1 MLNATARQV
10 CPISPK
16 IECHEFTTIT
26 LSSPAK
32 LDESLQELPYA
43 WRRVVLFADNMAQ
56 AKVADAIGRHPK
68 QQLTWIGLAAMPLL
82 LPFGIP
88 GVATS
93 LGYLTFLLGLGY
105 ALGFG
110 MPIPKSIGE
119 KRLPPRAAG
128 VLKKC
133 LGVFIRRVAP
143 HSKPRLYVMSH
154 PRMRPLN
161 GLVLAFAG
169 LTMAAPVPFASF
181 DNVLPAAAM
190 VCITFGLR
198 VRDGRLVLAG
208 YVFTALAALLVA
220 LLWWGGYAVFVWVSK
235 QPWASQWLG
244 WLFS

>member
-1 MLNATARQV
+1 MQWTS
-10 CPISPK
+10 ISPK
-16 IECHEFTTIT
+16 IRCLSLNKSI
-26 LSSPAK
+26 LSSPSDT
-32 LDESLQELPYA
+32 DESLQDLPYA

-56 AKVADAIGRHPK
+56 AKVADAIGRSPK
-68 QQLTWIGLAAMPLL
+68 QQLTWIGLAALPLL

-110 MPIPKSIGE
+110 IPIPKSIGE
-119 KRLPPRAAG
+119 KRLPPKAAS
-128 VLKKC
+128 VLKTI

-143 HSKPRLYVMSH
+143 HSRPRLFVMSH

-208 YVFTALAALLVA
+208 YVFTILAALLVV

>member
-1 MLNATARQV
+1 M
-10 CPISPK
+10 
-16 IECHEFTTIT
+16 
-26 LSSPAK
+26 
-32 LDESLQELPYA
+32 
-43 WRRVVLFADNMAQ
+43 RVL
-56 AKVADAIGRHPK
+56 
-68 QQLTWIGLAAMPLL
+68 LTGLAALPLL

-93 LGYLTFLLGLGY
+93 LGYLTFLLGVGY

-110 MPIPKSIGE
+110 IPIPKSIGE
-119 KRLPPRAAG
+119 KRLPPKAAS
-128 VLKKC
+128 VLKTI

-143 HSKPRLYVMSH
+143 HSKPRLFIMSH
-154 PRMRPLN
+154 PRMRPVN

-169 LTMAAPVPFASF
+169 LCMAAPVPFASF

-208 YVFTALAALLVA
+208 YVFTVLAALLVL
-220 LLWWGGYAVFVWVSK
+220 LLWWGGYAVFMWVSK

>member
-1 MLNATARQV
+1 MNKS
-10 CPISPK
+10 I
-16 IECHEFTTIT
+16 
-26 LSSPAK
+26 LSSPSDT
-32 LDESLQELPYA
+32 DESLQDLPYA

-56 AKVADAIGRHPK
+56 AKVADAIGRSPK
-68 QQLTWIGLAAMPLL
+68 QQLTWIGLAALPLL

-110 MPIPKSIGE
+110 IPIPKSIGE
-119 KRLPPRAAG
+119 KRLPPKAAS
-128 VLKKC
+128 VLKTI

-143 HSKPRLYVMSH
+143 HSRPRLFVMSH

-208 YVFTALAALLVA
+208 YVFTILAALLVV

>member
-1 MLNATARQV
+1 MNKS
-10 CPISPK
+10 I
-16 IECHEFTTIT
+16 
-26 LSSPAK
+26 LSSPPDT
-32 LDESLQELPYA
+32 DESLQDLPYA

-56 AKVADAIGRHPK
+56 AKVADAIGRSPK
-68 QQLTWIGLAAMPLL
+68 QQLTWIGLAALPLL

-110 MPIPKSIGE
+110 IPIPKSIGE
-119 KRLPPRAAG
+119 KRLPPKAAS
-128 VLKKC
+128 VLKTI

-143 HSKPRLYVMSH
+143 HSRPRLFIMSH

-208 YVFTALAALLVA
+208 YVFTILAALLVV

>member
-1 MLNATARQV
+1 MNTKYGAIPLNQQINT
-10 CPISPK
+10 
-16 IECHEFTTIT
+16 
-26 LSSPAK
+26 
-32 LDESLQELPYA
+32 DLQDLPYA
-43 WRRVVLFADNMAQ
+43 WRRVVVFADNMAQ
-56 AKVADAIGRHPK
+56 VKVADAIGRSPK
-68 QQLTWIGLAAMPLL
+68 QQLTWIGLAALPLL

-88 GVATS
+88 GVATT

-110 MPIPKSIGE
+110 VPVPKSIGE
-119 KRLPPRAAG
+119 KRLPPKAAS
-128 VLKKC
+128 VLKSI

-143 HSKPRLYVMSH
+143 YSRPRLFIMSH

-190 VCITFGLR
+190 VSITFGLR

-208 YVFTALAALLVA
+208 YMFTVLAALLVV
-220 LLWWGGYAVFVWVSK
+220 LLWWGGYAAFMWVSR

>member
-1 MLNATARQV
+1 MNQHLN
-10 CPISPK
+10 PD
-16 IECHEFTTIT
+16 ETIHN
-26 LSSPAK
+26 
-32 LDESLQELPYA
+32 LPYA

-56 AKVADAIGRHPK
+56 ATVADAIGHSPR
-68 QQLTWIGLAAMPLL
+68 QQLTWIGLAALPLL

-93 LGYLTFLLGLGY
+93 LGYLTCLLGLGY

-110 MPIPKSIGE
+110 LPIPEKIGK
-119 KRLPPRAAG
+119 KRLPPKAASL
-128 VLKKC
+128 LKKF

-143 HSKPRLYVMSH
+143 HSRPRLFIMSH

-190 VCITFGLR
+190 VCIAFGLR
-198 VRDGRLVLAG
+198 VRDGGLVLLG
-208 YVFTALAALLVA
+208 YVFTVLAAMLVL
-220 LLWWGGYAVFVWVSK
+220 LLWWGGYALFLWAMQ
-235 QPWASQWLG
+235 QPWVSQWLA

>member
-1 MLNATARQV
+1 MQWTS
-10 CPISPK
+10 ISPK
-16 IECHEFTTIT
+16 IRCLSFNKSI
-26 LSSPAK
+26 LSSSSETDK
-32 LDESLQELPYA
+32 SLQDLPYA

-56 AKVADAIGRHPK
+56 AKVADAIGRSPK
-68 QQLTWIGLAAMPLL
+68 QQLTWIGLAALPLL

-93 LGYLTFLLGLGY
+93 LGYLTFLLGLSY

-110 MPIPKSIGE
+110 IPIPKSIGE
-119 KRLPPRAAG
+119 KRLPPKAAR
-128 VLKKC
+128 VLKTI

-143 HSKPRLYVMSH
+143 HSSPRLFIMSH

-208 YVFTALAALLVA
+208 YVFTILAALLVV

>member
-1 MLNATARQV
+1 M
-10 CPISPK
+10 
-16 IECHEFTTIT
+16 
-26 LSSPAK
+26 SSREAE
-32 LDESLQELPYA
+32 DELQHLPYA

-56 AKVADAIGRHPK
+56 ARVVDAIGRSPK
-68 QQLTWIGLAAMPLL
+68 QQLTWIGLAALPLL

-105 ALGFG
+105 AVGFG
-110 MPIPKSIGE
+110 IPIPKCIGE
-119 KRLPPRAAG
+119 KRLPPKAAS
-128 VLKKC
+128 VLKSI

-143 HSKPRLYVMSH
+143 YSRPRLFIMSH

-198 VRDGRLVLAG
+198 VRDGRLVLFG
-208 YVFTALAALLVA
+208 YAFTALAALLVL

>member
-1 MLNATARQV
+1 MVHPTLNDQTDSEAYLKT
-10 CPISPK
+10 
-16 IECHEFTTIT
+16 
-26 LSSPAK
+26 
-32 LDESLQELPYA
+32 LPYA

-56 AKVADAIGRHPK
+56 AKVADAIGRSPK
-68 QQLTWIGLAAMPLL
+68 QQLTWIGLAALPLL

-88 GVATS
+88 GIATS

-110 MPIPKSIGE
+110 IPVPKSLGE
-119 KRLPPRAAG
+119 KRLPPKAAQ
-128 VLKKC
+128 VLKKL
-133 LGVFIRRVAP
+133 LGIFIRRVAP
-143 HSKPRLYVMSH
+143 HSRPRLFIMSH

-208 YVFTALAALLVA
+208 YVFTLLAALLVL

>member
-1 MLNATARQV
+1 LSNLLNPSEEHDDVLKA
-10 CPISPK
+10 
-16 IECHEFTTIT
+16 
-26 LSSPAK
+26 
-32 LDESLQELPYA
+32 LPYA

-56 AKVADAIGRHPK
+56 AKVVDAIGRNPK
-68 QQLTWIGLAAMPLL
+68 QQLTWIGLAALPLL

-88 GVATS
+88 GIATS

-110 MPIPKSIGE
+110 IPIPKSVGE
-119 KRLPPRAAG
+119 KRLPPKAAS
-128 VLKKC
+128 VLNK
-133 LGVFIRRVAP
+133 LLLVFITRVAK
-143 HSKPRLYVMSH
+143 HSKPRLFIMSH
-154 PRMRPLN
+154 PRMRPVN

-198 VRDGRLVLAG
+198 VRDGGLVLAG
-208 YVFTALAALLVA
+208 YVFTALAALLVL
-220 LLWWGGYAVFVWVSK
+220 LLWWGGYAVFLWVSK

>member
-1 MLNATARQV
+1 M
-10 CPISPK
+10 
-16 IECHEFTTIT
+16 
-26 LSSPAK
+26 
-32 LDESLQELPYA
+32 
-43 WRRVVLFADNMAQ
+43 VLFADNMAQ
-56 AKVADAIGRHPK
+56 AKVADAIGRSPK
-68 QQLTWIGLAAMPLL
+68 QQLTWIGLAALPLL

-110 MPIPKSIGE
+110 IPIPKSIGE
-119 KRLPPRAAG
+119 KRLPPKAAS
-128 VLKKC
+128 VLKTI

-143 HSKPRLYVMSH
+143 HSRPRLFIMSH

-208 YVFTALAALLVA
+208 YVFTILAALLVV

>member
-1 MLNATARQV
+1 MKCLH
-10 CPISPK
+10 S
-16 IECHEFTTIT
+16 H
-26 LSSPAK
+26 PAPLK
-32 LDESLQELPYA
+32 QPADLDNSLQNLPYA

-56 AKVADAIGRHPK
+56 AKVADAIGRSPK
-68 QQLTWIGLAAMPLL
+68 QQLTWIGLAALPLL

-93 LGYLTFLLGLGY
+93 LGYLTFLLGVGY

-110 MPIPKSIGE
+110 IPIPKSIGE
-119 KRLPPRAAG
+119 KRLPPKAAS
-128 VLKKC
+128 VLKTI
-133 LGVFIRRVAP
+133 LGVFIHRVAP
-143 HSKPRLYVMSH
+143 HSKPRLFIMSH
-154 PRMRPLN
+154 PRMRPVN

-169 LTMAAPVPFASF
+169 LCMAAPVPFASF

-208 YVFTALAALLVA
+208 YVFTVLAALLVL
-220 LLWWGGYAVFVWVSK
+220 LLWWGGYAVFMWVSK

>member
-1 MLNATARQV
+1 VFGELSFEMNTKYGAIPLNQQTN
-10 CPISPK
+10 
-16 IECHEFTTIT
+16 T
-26 LSSPAK
+26 
-32 LDESLQELPYA
+32 DLQDLPYA
-43 WRRVVLFADNMAQ
+43 WRRVVVFADNMAQ
-56 AKVADAIGRHPK
+56 AKVADAIGRSPK
-68 QQLTWIGLAAMPLL
+68 QQLTWIGLAALPLL

-88 GVATS
+88 GVATT

-110 MPIPKSIGE
+110 VPVPKSIGE
-119 KRLPPRAAG
+119 KRLPPKAAS
-128 VLKKC
+128 VLKSI

-143 HSKPRLYVMSH
+143 YSRPRFFIMSH

-190 VCITFGLR
+190 VSITFGLR

-208 YVFTALAALLVA
+208 YMFTVLAALLVV
-220 LLWWGGYAVFVWVSK
+220 LLWWGGYAAFMWVSR

>member
-1 MLNATARQV
+1 MN
-10 CPISPK
+10 
-16 IECHEFTTIT
+16 
-26 LSSPAK
+26 SSEGH
-32 LDESLQELPYA
+32 DEVLKALPYA

-56 AKVADAIGRHPK
+56 AKVADAIGRSPR
-68 QQLTWIGLAAMPLL
+68 QQLTWIGLAALPLL

-88 GVATS
+88 GIATS

-110 MPIPKSIGE
+110 IPIPKSLGE
-119 KRLPPRAAG
+119 KHLPPKAAS
-128 VLKKC
+128 VLKKL

-143 HSKPRLYVMSH
+143 HSRPRLFIMSH
-154 PRMRPLN
+154 PRMRPVN

-208 YVFTALAALLVA
+208 YVFTALAALLVL
-220 LLWWGGYAVFVWVSK
+220 LLWWGGYAVFLWVSK
-235 QPWASQWLG
+235 QPWVSQWLG

>member
-1 MLNATARQV
+1 MNKS
-10 CPISPK
+10 I
-16 IECHEFTTIT
+16 
-26 LSSPAK
+26 LSSPPDT
-32 LDESLQELPYA
+32 DESLQDLPYA

-56 AKVADAIGRHPK
+56 AKVADAIGRSPK
-68 QQLTWIGLAAMPLL
+68 QQLTWIGLAALPLL

-110 MPIPKSIGE
+110 IPIPKSIGE
-119 KRLPPRAAG
+119 KRLPPKAAS
-128 VLKKC
+128 VLKTI

-143 HSKPRLYVMSH
+143 HSRPRLFIMSH

-208 YVFTALAALLVA
+208 YVFTILAALLVV
-220 LLWWGGYAVFVWVSK
+220 LLWWGGYTVFVWVSK

>member
-1 MLNATARQV
+1 LNKS
-10 CPISPK
+10 I
-16 IECHEFTTIT
+16 
-26 LSSPAK
+26 LSSPPDT
-32 LDESLQELPYA
+32 DESLQDLPYA

-56 AKVADAIGRHPK
+56 AKVADAIGRSPK
-68 QQLTWIGLAAMPLL
+68 QQLTWIGLAALPLL

-110 MPIPKSIGE
+110 IPIPKSIGE
-119 KRLPPRAAG
+119 KRLPPKAAS
-128 VLKKC
+128 VLKTI

-143 HSKPRLYVMSH
+143 HSRPRLFIMSH

-208 YVFTALAALLVA
+208 YVFTILAALLVV